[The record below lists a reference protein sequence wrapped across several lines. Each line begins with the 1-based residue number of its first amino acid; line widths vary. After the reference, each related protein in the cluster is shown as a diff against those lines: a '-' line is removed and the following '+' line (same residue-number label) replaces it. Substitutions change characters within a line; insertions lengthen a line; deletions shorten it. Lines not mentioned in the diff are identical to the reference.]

1 MPELPEIE
9 TIRRG
14 LALCIEGRR
23 IEAVTVRRGDLR
35 RPLPRDFARRLRGR
49 TIEAVARRAKYLL
62 IGLDS
67 GETVIAHL
75 GMSGRL
81 YTRNGTRGTAA
92 PHEHL
97 VFALDDGT
105 ELVFNDARRFGLFD
119 LAPTEGLANHVLL
132 RHLGP
137 DPLGAGFDGRVL
149 SAALAGRRAP
159 VKALLLDQR
168 TLAGLG
174 NIYACESLY
183 RAGISP
189 RRSGA
194 SVAGAR
200 AHRLAEAIAAV
211 LEDAIAAGGSTLRDY
226 VQASGELG
234 WFQHSFKVYARAGE
248 ACPRAARGHVVRR
261 IVQSNRSTFYCPLCQ
276 R

>member
-14 LALCIEGRR
+14 LAPRLIGRR
-23 IEAVTVRRGDLR
+23 ITAVTVRRGDLR
-35 RPLPRDFARRLRGR
+35 RPLARDFARRLAGR
-49 TIEAVARRAKYLL
+49 AVIEVARRAKYLL

-67 GETVIAHL
+67 GETLIAHL

-81 YTRNGTRGTAA
+81 YLRPGGTCAA
-92 PHEHL
+92 QPHEHV
-97 VFALDDGT
+97 VFAIDDGS
-105 ELVFNDARRFGLFD
+105 EVVFNDARRFGLFD
-119 LAPTEGLANHVLL
+119 LAPSRALARHPLL

-137 DPLGAGFDGRVL
+137 DPLGPDFDAEVL
-149 SAALAGRRAP
+149 SAALCGRRAP
-159 VKALLLDQR
+159 IKALLLDQR
-168 TLAGLG
+168 LVAGIG

-194 SVAGAR
+194 GVAGVR
-200 AHRLAEAIAAV
+200 AARLAAAIGAV
-211 LEDAIAAGGSTLRDY
+211 LEEAIAAGGSSLRDY
-226 VQASGELG
+226 VQANGEIG
-234 WFQHSFKVYARAGE
+234 YFQHKFSVYDRAGE
-248 ACPRAARGHVVRR
+248 ACPRAARGHIVRR
-261 IVQSNRSTFYCPLCQ
+261 IVQSNRSTFYCPACQ

>member
-1 MPELPEIE
+1 MPELPEVE

-14 LALCIEGRR
+14 LALSIEGRR
-23 IEAVTVRRGDLR
+23 ITAVTVRRGDLR
-35 RPLPRDFARRLRGR
+35 RPVPEDFVRRLGGR
-49 TIEAVARRAKYLL
+49 RVEAVGRRAKYLL

-81 YTRNGTRGTAA
+81 YARNGGAHA

-97 VFALDDGT
+97 VFAFDDGT

-119 LAPTEGLANHVLL
+119 LAPTEAVADHVLL

-137 DPLGAGFDGRVL
+137 DPLGPGFDGGVL

-159 VKALLLDQR
+159 IKALLLDQR
-168 TLAGLG
+168 MIAGLG

-234 WFQHSFKVYARAGE
+234 YFQHSFKVYARAGE
-248 ACPRAARGHVVRR
+248 SCPTAAEGHVVRR